1 MAKDKKD
8 MPYIVNRK
16 PADMHDDGVH
26 FNEELL
32 AKKRKKEL
40 QKQKIDKKKSD

>member
-1 MAKDKKD
+1 MSKDKK
-8 MPYIVNRK
+8 PFIVDRE

-26 FNEELL
+26 FNEQLL

-40 QKQKIDKKKSD
+40 QKQKNEKPKND